1 MDARNI
7 GLRNIEVADTKICSI
22 DGNNGKLIYRGYDI
36 LDLVN
41 HSTFEETSYLLL
53 LGELPRNGQLSDF
66 SRRLREARCLP
77 QELLASMDNRLRTA
91 RPMDVLQSIVCELA
105 DYDPDL
111 DDDTKEANINRAI
124 NLISKI
130 PTIVAA
136 WERIRNNKEIVT
148 PDSEENHAS
157 NFLYMLSGT
166 KPHPKEAKI
175 FDICLILHAEH
186 SFNASTFAAREIAST
201 RAHMYSCIGGAI
213 GALSGELH
221 GGANVQVMKMLLE
234 INDPSNVE
242 RWVKNRLGTGGRIM
256 GMGHA
261 VYKTT
266 DPRSEVLSRLSK
278 ILSTRKKTP
287 WYEITEQVE
296 RITQQHMMDVR
307 KQAIYPNVD
316 LYSAAL
322 YHDMN
327 IPTDLNTPIFAI
339 SRIAGWS
346 SHVIE
351 EKFAEAA
358 PKPALYRPKALY
370 VGRYC
375 GPMGCEYTPLADRE
389 IASKIHNK
397 TISSLTK

>member
-66 SRRLREARCLP
+66 SRRLREARALP
-77 QELLASMDNRLRTA
+77 PELLARMKNRRHTA
-91 RPMDVLQSIVCELA
+91 RPMDVLQSSVCELA
-105 DYDPDL
+105 DYDTDL

-136 WERIRNNKEIVT
+136 WERTRNNKETISPT
-148 PDSEENHAS
+148 SEGDHAS

-166 KPHPKEAKI
+166 KPTLKEAKI

-234 INDPSNVE
+234 INDPPNAE
-242 RWVKNRLGTGGRIM
+242 RWVKNRLDTGGRIM

-278 ILSTRKKTP
+278 ILSREKKTQ
-287 WYEITEQVE
+287 WFEITERVE
-296 RITQQHMMDVR
+296 RATQQYMMKER

-322 YHDMN
+322 YHDMD
-327 IPTDLNTPIFAI
+327 IPIDLNTPIFAI

-346 SHVIE
+346 SHIIE

-389 IASKIHNK
+389 LVERT
-397 TISSLTK
+397 TIKQRPT

>member
-1 MDARNI
+1 
-7 GLRNIEVADTKICSI
+7 
-22 DGNNGKLIYRGYDI
+22 
-36 LDLVN
+36 
-41 HSTFEETSYLLL
+41 
-53 LGELPRNGQLSDF
+53 
-66 SRRLREARCLP
+66 
-77 QELLASMDNRLRTA
+77 
-91 RPMDVLQSIVCELA
+91 MDVLQSSVCELA

-148 PDSEENHAS
+148 PASEENHAS

-287 WYEITEQVE
+287 WYEITEKVE
-296 RITQQHMMDVR
+296 RITQQYMMDVR

-397 TISSLTK
+397 TISSRTK

>member
-53 LGELPRNGQLSDF
+53 LGELPRNGQLSDL
-66 SRRLREARCLP
+66 SRRLREARALP
-77 QELLASMDNRLRTA
+77 SELLARMKNRRHTA
-91 RPMDVLQSIVCELA
+91 RPMDVLQSSVCELA
-105 DYDPDL
+105 DYDTDL

-148 PDSEENHAS
+148 PASEENHAS

-201 RAHMYSCIGGAI
+201 RAHMYASIGGAI

-234 INDPSNVE
+234 IGDPANAD
-242 RWVKNRLGTGGRIM
+242 RWVANRLHSGGRIM

-261 VYKTT
+261 VYRTT
-266 DPRSEVLSRLSK
+266 DPRADILARLSSRICREK
-278 ILSTRKKTP
+278 NNK
-287 WYEITEQVE
+287 WYEITR
-296 RITQQHMMDVR
+296 RIEEGTKKWMLENKHQG
-307 KQAIYPNVD
+307 IYPNVD
-316 LYSAAL
+316 LYSASV
-322 YHDMN
+322 YYSMG
-327 IPTDLNTPIFAI
+327 IPIDLNTPIFAT

-346 SHVIE
+346 SHIIE

-358 PKPALYRPKALY
+358 PKPALYRPKAVY
-370 VGRYC
+370 VGKYC
-375 GPMGCEYTPLADRE
+375 GPMGCEYTPISNR
-389 IASKIHNK
+389 SK
-397 TISSLTK
+397 

>member
-53 LGELPRNGQLSDF
+53 LGELPCNGQLSDF

-77 QELLASMDNRLRTA
+77 QELLASMNNRLRTA
-91 RPMDVLQSIVCELA
+91 RPMDVLQSSVCELA

-148 PDSEENHAS
+148 PASEENHAS

-234 INDPSNVE
+234 INDPSNVQ

-287 WYEITEQVE
+287 WYEITEKVE
-296 RITQQHMMDVR
+296 RITQQYMMDVR

-397 TISSLTK
+397 TISSRTK